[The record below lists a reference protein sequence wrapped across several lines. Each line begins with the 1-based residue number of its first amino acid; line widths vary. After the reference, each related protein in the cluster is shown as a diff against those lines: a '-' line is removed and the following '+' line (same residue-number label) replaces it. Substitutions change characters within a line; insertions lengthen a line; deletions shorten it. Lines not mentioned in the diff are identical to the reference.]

1 MRQYGAQTFY
11 AKILSPNDNSKNQ
24 VYLGGGFTSLN
35 IIPHDSIEEDSS
47 LRAGSIRDRAKAR
60 VSFFWIDE
68 EGCSPAPNT
77 QLILYPKYPEVRMSG
92 FLLKAERAPAELMRS
107 REVGRILF
115 LGICTDGRVLGH
127 VVSAISPLARELE
140 EAAPSLESIGIFLDL
155 QPFLQTGRDSKN
167 ILLDSLRTIHM
178 KGWIGSQRLGGEG
191 HAIPYSARNGGGYTL
206 EAELGIS
213 PNGRSEPDFLGWE
226 VKQYGVGDFVR
237 YTPKS
242 PVTLMTPEPT
252 AGLYKEQGVE
262 TFLRRHGYPDTSG
275 KENRINFGG
284 VYATS
289 RSFHHMTRL
298 ALRLNG
304 YDPDKQ
310 KITDMNGAILLLD
323 QDENIAAS
331 WSFVGLLEHW
341 NRKHA
346 KAVYVPSLMQ
356 GPPPEYR
363 YGPIIQLCEETDF
376 LLFLKA
382 LSEGAVYYDPAIKM
396 EQNSAGKMVIKRR
409 SQFRIRHQQLTG
421 LYRKFTAHSLI

>member
-1 MRQYGAQTFY
+1 
-11 AKILSPNDNSKNQ
+11 
-24 VYLGGGFTSLN
+24 
-35 IIPHDSIEEDSS
+35 
-47 LRAGSIRDRAKAR
+47 
-60 VSFFWIDE
+60 
-68 EGCSPAPNT
+68 
-77 QLILYPKYPEVRMSG
+77 MSG
-92 FLLKAERAPAELMRS
+92 FLLGAERSPSELMKS
-107 REVGRILF
+107 REAGRVLF
-115 LGICTDGRVLGH
+115 LGICPDGRVLGH
-127 VVSAISPLARELE
+127 VVSADSHLAHEIKEATPNLE
-140 EAAPSLESIGIFLDL
+140 TIGVFFDL
-155 QPFLQTGRDSKN
+155 QPFLQTGGDSKE
-167 ILLDSLRTIHM
+167 ILLETLHTIYM
-178 KGWIGSQRLGGEG
+178 KGWIGSQRLSGTGQL
-191 HAIPYSARNGGGYTL
+191 IPYSARNGGGYTL

-252 AGLYKEQGVE
+252 GGLYKEQGVE
-262 TFLRRHGYPDTSG
+262 AFLRRHGYPDTSG

-284 VYATS
+284 LYASS

-298 ALRLNG
+298 ALRLEG
-304 YDPDKQ
+304 YDPNKQ
-310 KITDMNGAILLLD
+310 KIIDMNGAILLLD

-382 LSEGAVYYDPAIKM
+382 LSDGAVYYDPAIKM

-409 SQFRIRHQQLTG
+409 SQFRIRHQQLAG
-421 LYRKFTAHSLI
+421 LYRRFTTHSLI

>member
-1 MRQYGAQTFY
+1 MKNNGAKYFY
-11 AKILSPNDNSKNQ
+11 AKILSANDNSKNQ
-24 VYLGGGFTSLN
+24 VYLGSDFTSLN
-35 IIPHDSIEEDSS
+35 IIPYSSVEEDSS
-47 LRAGSIRDRAKAR
+47 LRAGSVRDRAKAQ
-60 VSFFWIDE
+60 VSFFWLDAD
-68 EGCSPAPNT
+68 GCSPAPNT
-77 QLILYPKYPEVRMSG
+77 QLILYPKYPEVRISG
-92 FLLKAERAPAELMRS
+92 FLLGAERSPSELMKS
-107 REVGRILF
+107 REAGRVLF
-115 LGICTDGRVLGH
+115 LGICSDGRVLGH
-127 VVSAISPLARELE
+127 VVSAVSSLAHEIK
-140 EAAPSLESIGIFLDL
+140 EAAPSLETIGVFFDL
-155 QPFLQTGRDSKN
+155 QPFLQTGRDSRET
-167 ILLDSLRTIHM
+167 LLDTLHSIHM
-178 KGWIGSQRLGGEG
+178 KGWINSQRLNGTGQV
-191 HAIPYSARNGGGYTL
+191 IPYNARNGGGYTL

-226 VKQYGVGDFVR
+226 VKQYGVSDFVR

-298 ALRLNG
+298 ALRLKG

-310 KITDMNGAILLLD
+310 KITDMNGGILLLD
-323 QDENIAAS
+323 RDENIAAS
-331 WSFVGLLEHW
+331 WSFSGLLEHW

-356 GPPPEYR
+356 GPPAEYR
-363 YGPIIQLCEETDF
+363 YGSMIQLCEETDF

-396 EQNSAGKMVIKRR
+396 EQNNAGKIIIKRR
-409 SQFRIRHQQLTG
+409 SQFRIRHQQLAG
-421 LYRKFTAHSLI
+421 LYQRFTVHSLI